1 MKFVRYFFG
10 LLPWLIFLGCQSAPN
25 ITWDWQKTRAH
36 ELDLCHGRLCP
47 DLIVHYPH
55 FQTPDSILAVKL
67 NRLTDSLIIQT
78 LYLGSDSPNFDLSI
92 EQSMS
97 QYLWVGLDYKPDLES
112 AESYSGLIQLDA
124 AWENDS
130 LLILELNSRL
140 LLPDGA
146 KMIQSKR
153 RINLSEKN

>member
-25 ITWDWQKTRAH
+25 ITWDWQETRAH

-97 QYLWVGLDYKPDLES
+97 Q
-112 AESYSGLIQLDA
+112 
-124 AWENDS
+124 
-130 LLILELNSRL
+130 
-140 LLPDGA
+140 
-146 KMIQSKR
+146 
-153 RINLSEKN
+153 